1 MDQFSCSAEILIVYA
16 PRKFLDNH
24 FMIVRGRA
32 EPRHRADVRVMNVFT
47 LMTPTLCTARRSEK
61 HPTGPT
67 SNLHQFLCARILAH
81 PKFRPEPKHSVT
93 QIRDTT
99 LRAVCT
105 TDLRLRFPPELV
117 AQLRRGRGWLVYY
130 YLFIFYFSYVL
141 ILFIYFLFAV
151 TLMLRARSCQS
162 WGEPSL
168 TGPKRIWERWLG
180 ETRRYAQI
188 MYSALKKGKIWEN
201 GQKAI
206 FLEFRVFA
214 PWAKG
219 VPWDGQ
225 KRPFLGGKGGGAG
238 GGVLGLR
245 RHIYTLSR
253 GKWGGRGGEGWGVKK
268 GLREISGREGGGLA
282 GGRVGPRGDPQIRQ
296 NPKRSG
302 VTNFDENESGGV
314 FGHFSKNGQ
323 KSQNG

>member
-67 SNLHQFLCARILAH
+67 SKLHQFLCARILAH

-105 TDLRLRFPPELV
+105 TDLRLRFPP
-117 AQLRRGRGWLVYY
+117 GWLPSSGADADDLFNLILIY
-130 YLFIFYFSYVL
+130 YLFF
-141 ILFIYFLFAV
+141 LFFFFIFLFAV
-151 TLMLRARSCQS
+151 TLMLNSRSCQS

-253 GKWGGRGGEGWGVKK
+253 GEMRKMRGGEGWG
-268 GLREISGREGGGLA
+268 
-282 GGRVGPRGDPQIRQ
+282 
-296 NPKRSG
+296 
-302 VTNFDENESGGV
+302 
-314 FGHFSKNGQ
+314 GQ
-323 KSQNG
+323 KRT